1 MHAGFILLIAACLI
15 FALGIGETGGSDNDW
30 WD

>member
-1 MHAGFILLIAACLI
+1 MHGGFILLIAACLI
-15 FALGIGETGGSDNDW
+15 FALGIGGAGDPNNDW